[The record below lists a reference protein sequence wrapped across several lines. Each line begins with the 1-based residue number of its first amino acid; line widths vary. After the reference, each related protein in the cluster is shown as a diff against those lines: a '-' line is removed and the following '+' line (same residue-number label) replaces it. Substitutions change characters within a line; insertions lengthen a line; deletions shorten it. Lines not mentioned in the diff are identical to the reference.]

1 MKANYHAHTY
11 RCHHAY
17 GCEWEYVEEAIRQG
31 LTTLGFADHAPH
43 CYPEG
48 YKRSRMLEA
57 QLAEYVGTINK
68 LKKLYA
74 DRIEILCGL
83 EMEYYPA
90 LFEKDL
96 ELYRSV
102 EGLDYLILGQHYCHN
117 EYDTEY
123 HVTRVTEVDQE
134 DLLTTY
140 VNQVIEAM
148 KTGRYLY
155 VAHPDNVV
163 YGGSPA
169 HYDQEMHRLCKTA
182 HALKIPLEIN
192 LSGYRYKA
200 TSPNDYPNDRF
211 WKIAG
216 EEHCTAVLGSDSH
229 RPNKI
234 LIPEEVTR
242 AEELAAK
249 NGITIRETL
258 SLKEDF
264 LK

>member
-48 YKRSRMLEA
+48 YKSSRMLKE

-68 LKKLYA
+68 LKKLYG

-83 EMEYYPA
+83 EAEYYPA
-90 LFEKDL
+90 LFEQDM

-163 YGGSPA
+163 YRGSDA
-169 HYDQEMHRLCKTA
+169 HYEQEMRRLCKA
-182 HALKIPLEIN
+182 ACELGVPLEIN

-234 LIPEEVTR
+234 LIPEEVMR

-249 NGITIRETL
+249 NGITILETL
-258 SLKEDF
+258 TLG
-264 LK
+264 

>member
-17 GCEWEYVEEAIRQG
+17 GCEWQYVEEAIRCG
-31 LTTLGFADHAPH
+31 LKTLGFADHAPH
-43 CYPEG
+43 CYPEEF
-48 YKRSRMLEA
+48 KSTRMLKE
-57 QLAEYVGTINK
+57 QLAEYVETIAK
-68 LKKLYA
+68 LKKIYG

-90 LFEKDL
+90 IYEQDL

-102 EGLDYLILGQHYCHN
+102 AGLDYLILGQHYCHN

-163 YGGSPA
+163 YRGNEA
-169 HYDQEMHRLCKTA
+169 HYTQEMRRLCKAARETGT
-182 HALKIPLEIN
+182 PLEIN
-192 LSGYRYKA
+192 LSGYRYKKD
-200 TSPNDYPNDRF
+200 SPNDYPNDRF

-216 EEHCTAVLGSDSH
+216 EEQCLAVLGSDSH
-229 RPNKI
+229 RPSKI
-234 LIPEEVTR
+234 MIPEEVAM
-242 AEELAAK
+242 AEKLAAK
-249 NGITIRETL
+249 NGITILETL
-258 SLKEDF
+258 PMKEDF

>member
-31 LTTLGFADHAPH
+31 LTALGFADHAPH

-48 YKRSRMLEA
+48 YKSSRMLKE

-90 LFEKDL
+90 LFEQDL

-102 EGLDYLILGQHYCHN
+102 EGLDYLILGQHFCHN

-140 VNQVIEAM
+140 VDQVIEAM

-155 VAHPDNVV
+155 VAHPDNLV
-163 YGGSPA
+163 YRGSDA
-169 HYDQEMHRLCKTA
+169 HYEQEMRCLCKAA
-182 HALKIPLEIN
+182 HELGIPLEIN

-200 TSPNDYPNDRF
+200 PYNYPNDRF
-211 WKIAG
+211 WRIAG
-216 EEHCTAVLGSDSH
+216 EEQCIAVLGSDSH

-234 LIPEEVTR
+234 LIPEEVAR

-249 NGITIRETL
+249 NGITISETL
-258 SLKEDF
+258 SLKEEF